1 MYKCRRVTGWH
12 LLCPASLY
20 IYSSRQVVEAY
31 LKPAV
36 DHDDQPCK
44 WERPD
49 LHGAHQSAGL

>member
-1 MYKCRRVTGWH
+1 MQKRYRCTSAVALRDG
-12 LLCPASLY
+12 
-20 IYSSRQVVEAY
+20 IYSTRHLQVVEAY